1 MKDLVESYRGRIP
14 DKLLDD
20 FEQESSARNLSKKD
34 AEKVLQTIKE
44 YYDAAKIDPGE
55 SIGIITA
62 ESFGEPGTQM
72 ALNVFHFA
80 GVAEVSVSQ
89 GLPRIIEIFD
99 ARKEIKTPRMEIYL
113 LPAYNKDP
121 VKVRK
126 IASLIKEISL
136 REVST
141 NFSINLVKLQLEIT
155 LNKKKMKDINM
166 KEEDLVTVLSTAL
179 KKVDIKV
186 KEDVIYMKLK
196 SSEDELLGLY
206 QLKEKAKETYV
217 SGVKGVSHVLPVK
230 NKNEFIILT
239 MGSNLKEVLLR
250 DEVDDVRTTTN
261 DLGEVKKVLGIEAA
275 RNAIIRETMQV
286 YEDQGLEIDIRHMML
301 IADIITHSGMIR
313 GITRSG
319 ITGQK
324 ESVLARAS
332 FETPIKHIINA
343 SLIGEE
349 DRLNSVIENVIV
361 NQTVPL
367 GTGLPDLITKLKE
380 GAKKWQQQDL
390 EKY

>member
-179 KKVDIKV
+179 KKVGIKV

-380 GAKKWQQQDL
+380 GAKK
-390 EKY
+390 

>member
-380 GAKKWQQQDL
+380 GAKK
-390 EKY
+390 

>member
-367 GTGLPDLITKLKE
+367 GTGLPDLITKLKD
-380 GAKKWQQQDL
+380 GAKK
-390 EKY
+390 

>member
-179 KKVDIKV
+179 KKVGIKV

-367 GTGLPDLITKLKE
+367 GTGLPDLITKLKD
-380 GAKKWQQQDL
+380 GAKK
-390 EKY
+390 